1 MGSNPTPSAQLGL
14 PVPDSTMSVVAA
26 TSDLED
32 ERGVDRRQI
41 RELLALTPAQRV
53 DRLVKVVAVWSE
65 ILASAGGPS
74 RSQ

>member
-1 MGSNPTPSAQLGL
+1 MTTVS
-14 PVPDSTMSVVAA
+14 VP
-26 TSDLED
+26 SDLED

-41 RELLALTPAQRV
+41 RDLLALTPAQRV
-53 DRLVKVVAVWSE
+53 ERLVQTVAVWSE

>member
-1 MGSNPTPSAQLGL
+1 MT
-14 PVPDSTMSVVAA
+14 VVAA

-41 RELLALTPAQRV
+41 RDLLALTPAQRV
-53 DRLVKVVAVWSE
+53 DRLVTTVAVWSE

-74 RSQ
+74 RAR